1 MQALRVRSGPR
12 RRVRRSH
19 AERTA
24 DTQGRILNATVD
36 CIAELGFQRTTAQ
49 EIARRAGVTWGAA
62 QHHFGDKDG
71 ILLAVLEDSFR
82 RFEARLED
90 IFIARMG
97 LAERTSLFLERTW
110 QHFASREY
118 ASTFEILLD
127 HLRRTDLSPA
137 PEPSWQARMFRAF
150 DQVWRRVFYDASLSR
165 ARHRVLQHYTIS
177 VLSGLASTLMLEG
190 PGAHLRE
197 GELRLL
203 EATLVR
209 ELSGRGQGL

>member
-1 MQALRVRSGPR
+1 MTQAMRVHKGPG

-24 DTQGRILNATVD
+24 DTRGRILNATID
-36 CIAELGFQRTTAQ
+36 CISELGFQRTTTQ
-49 EIARRAGVTWGAA
+49 EITRRAGVTWGAV

-90 IFIARMG
+90 LLSARTS

-118 ASTFEILLD
+118 ASTFEILVD
-127 HLRRTDLSPA
+127 HLRRPDLYRA
-137 PEPSWQARMFRAF
+137 REPSWQARMFRAF
-150 DQVWRRVFYDASLSR
+150 DRVWRSLFHDSRLSR

-190 PGAHLRE
+190 PGAQLRE
-197 GELRLL
+197 GELALL

-209 ELSGRGQGL
+209 ELSARAV

>member
-1 MQALRVRSGPR
+1 MTQTIRMRPGLG

-24 DTQGRILNATVD
+24 DTRGRILNATID
-36 CIAELGFQRTTAQ
+36 CIAELGFQRTTTL
-49 EIARRAGVTWGAA
+49 EITRRARVTWGAV

-90 IFIARMG
+90 IIPARTS

-127 HLRRTDLSPA
+127 HLRRPDLYA
-137 PEPSWQARMFRAF
+137 AREPSWQARMFRAF
-150 DQVWRRVFYDASLSR
+150 DRVWRRLFHDAPLPR
-165 ARHRVLQHYTIS
+165 AGHRVLQHYTVS

-190 PGAHLRE
+190 PGARLRE
-197 GELRLL
+197 GELALL
-203 EATLVR
+203 ESTLVR
-209 ELSGRGQGL
+209 ELSGGAA

>member
-1 MQALRVRSGPR
+1 VTQAIRIRPR
-12 RRVRRSH
+12 LGRRVRRSH

-24 DTQGRILNATVD
+24 DTRGRILNATID
-36 CIAELGFQRTTAQ
+36 CIAELGFQRTTTL
-49 EIARRAGVTWGAA
+49 EITRRAGVTWGAV

-90 IFIARMG
+90 IFVAQTS

-127 HLRRTDLSPA
+127 HLRRPDLYTA
-137 PEPSWQARMFRAF
+137 REPSWQARMFRAF
-150 DQVWRRVFYDASLSR
+150 DRVWRRLFHDAPLSR
-165 ARHRVLQHYTIS
+165 ASHRVLQHYTVS

-190 PGAHLRE
+190 KGARLRE
-197 GELRLL
+197 GDLALL
-203 EATLVR
+203 ESTLVR
-209 ELSGRGQGL
+209 ELSGGAA

>member
-1 MQALRVRSGPR
+1 VTQAIRIRPR
-12 RRVRRSH
+12 LGRRVRRSH

-24 DTQGRILNATVD
+24 DTRGRILSATID
-36 CIAELGFQRTTAQ
+36 CIAELGFQRTTTL
-49 EIARRAGVTWGAA
+49 EITRRAGVTWGAV

-90 IFIARMG
+90 ILVARMS

-127 HLRRTDLSPA
+127 HLRRPDLYA
-137 PEPSWQARMFRAF
+137 AREPSWQARMFRAF
-150 DQVWRRVFYDASLSR
+150 DRVWRRLFQDAPLSR
-165 ARHRVLQHYTIS
+165 GGHRVLQHYTVS

-197 GELRLL
+197 GELALL
-203 EATLVR
+203 ESTLVR
-209 ELSGRGQGL
+209 ELSGGAV

>member
-1 MQALRVRSGPR
+1 VTQAIPLRKGPE

-24 DTQGRILNATVD
+24 NTRGRILNATVD

-49 EIARRAGVTWGAA
+49 EITRRAGVTWGAVP
-62 QHHFGDKDG
+62 HHFGDKDG
-71 ILLAVLEDSFR
+71 IFLAVLEDSFR

-90 IFIARMG
+90 IFVTRMS
-97 LAERTSLFLERTW
+97 LAERASLFLERTW

-127 HLRRTDLSPA
+127 HLRRPDLYA
-137 PEPSWQARMFRAF
+137 ARKPSWQERMFQAF
-150 DQVWRRVFYDASLSR
+150 DRVWRRLFHDAPLSR
-165 ARHRVLQHYTIS
+165 SRHRVLQHYTIS

-190 PGAHLRE
+190 GGAHLRE
-197 GELRLL
+197 DELALL

-209 ELSGRGQGL
+209 ELSNRVT